1 MDAEQPAEPD
11 PSPSLERRWLGLPV
25 REWILATV
33 LVFAVAL
40 AGAVLRLAGYLPGT
54 GPIRAVST
62 NSLVVALVFAAL
74 LASFAM
80 FLPLAYRLLTGY
92 EPVAPERA

>member
-1 MDAEQPAEPD
+1 MAGEA
-11 PSPSLERRWLGLPV
+11 SPEFELAAPPERRWLGLPV
-25 REWILATV
+25 REWILATI

-54 GPIRAVST
+54 GPVRAVSA
-62 NSLVVALVFAAL
+62 NSLIVALVFAAL

-92 EPVAPERA
+92 DAVSPDRA

>member
-1 MDAEQPAEPD
+1 MAGDEATAID
-11 PSPSLERRWLGLPV
+11 PIARAERRWLGLPV
-25 REWILATV
+25 REWVLATI
-33 LVFAVAL
+33 LVFAIAL

-54 GPIRAVST
+54 GPVRAVSG

-92 EPVAPERA
+92 EPVSPERA